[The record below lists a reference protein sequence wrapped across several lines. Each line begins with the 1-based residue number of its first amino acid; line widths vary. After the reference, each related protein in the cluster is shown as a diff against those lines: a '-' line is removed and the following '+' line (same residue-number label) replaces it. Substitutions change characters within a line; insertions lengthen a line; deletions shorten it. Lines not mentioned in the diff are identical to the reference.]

1 MPMSYIDHDYS
12 LVGKRVNL
20 ATMDSV
26 YLYNDLTLV
35 YNILNYGVI
44 SSPLCNLFSFRSVGY
59 FLRDHRALRE
69 EHVSDQSL
77 FHSTVHRLRRLW
89 NRLPE
94 SLLNLRDFIEFK
106 NSVKRE
112 CFVY

>member
-1 MPMSYIDHDYS
+1 MSYTDHDYS
-12 LVGKRVNL
+12 SVGKRVGL

-26 YLYNDLTLV
+26 YLCNDLILV
-35 YNILNYGVI
+35 YSILDSKVN
-44 SSPLCNLFSFRSVGY
+44 SSPLLSLFSFRSVGY

-77 FHSTVHRLRRLW
+77 FHSPVHRLRRLW

-94 SLLNLRDFIEFK
+94 SLLNLQDLVDFK